1 MGEGHVLAA
10 FTCGSPNAAPQAS
23 PSPPQHTT
31 AQTLPTHTRTCLH
44 TQLCLLCERAPAPGL
59 SRLEHMLCRQDVG
72 AMARALEGGLRSVW
86 EDSEAADF
94 AAQRLAAHV

>member
-1 MGEGHVLAA
+1 
-10 FTCGSPNAAPQAS
+10 
-23 PSPPQHTT
+23 
-31 AQTLPTHTRTCLH
+31 
-44 TQLCLLCERAPAPGL
+44 
-59 SRLEHMLCRQDVG
+59 MLCRQDVG